1 MRLSLVLA
9 LVILALIV
17 ICESK
22 PAKKHSKSKD
32 HAVKKSSKP
41 AKENH
46 SKTSNKKHET
56 TNKSQVREKK
66 GKIAKP
72 KKEKPSTSKIND
84 KKSSKA
90 KDKTSKSKTQSK
102 PSPKAK
108 TEIKSDKS
116 VKIESNLPKENLKNI
131 PKNCDNIVQQY
142 ADGQMVMYE
151 YKIKMA
157 RCLKADKSSEPS
169 ITSKYESNDGSNEDF
184 FRKAL
189 KYTAQDD
196 VQNDDSDSDNDNDK
210 EEKKSEV
217 PTGDFVN
224 TQQSM
229 DTSVPQQ
236 QTASYYPSQDQSTLD
251 QAQAA
256 PAQTDAA
263 FSQNT
268 VYNQAAPV
276 QQNYNYYARS
286 NIPAAPQAQDPN
298 QQSNAANFA
307 PAQPQVDAT
316 KKDTLPAAPASDPFA
331 QFMNIQSSSDTA
343 PQPIQQRSDI
353 PDDQSYNTIPD
364 NQQAYFRQQYRLWSP
379 EDDGIFP
386 ENP

>member
-157 RCLKADKSSEPS
+157 RCLKADKS
-169 ITSKYESNDGSNEDF
+169 K
-184 FRKAL
+184 
-189 KYTAQDD
+189 
-196 VQNDDSDSDNDNDK
+196 
-210 EEKKSEV
+210 KKSEV